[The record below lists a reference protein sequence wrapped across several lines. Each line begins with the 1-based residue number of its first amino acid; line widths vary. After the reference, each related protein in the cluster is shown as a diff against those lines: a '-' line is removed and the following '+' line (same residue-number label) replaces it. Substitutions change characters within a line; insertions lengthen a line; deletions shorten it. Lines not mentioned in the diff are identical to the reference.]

1 MNIKNFHIPIIAISI
16 IIALMSNYGSFIS
29 IIEPFTFLKIDFNS
43 LERGYINFFTIES
56 TFNKNNEWWRLI
68 TPMLIHF
75 SFAHLAFNCLWIYVL
90 GSKIELL
97 DGNFVFVNL
106 VIFCSISSNLTQYFF
121 GGPSL
126 FGGLSGVIY
135 GLLGYCMINEFENKQ
150 DRYGLPP
157 AIYLF
162 MIIWL
167 ILGFLGILT
176 LFGFGNVANF
186 AHLGGLISGII
197 FAMISRI
204 IIKQK
209 NEKS

>member
-1 MNIKNFHIPIIAISI
+1 MNIKNLHIPIIIVSVV
-16 IIALMSNYGSFIS
+16 IALISNYGSFVS
-29 IIEPFTFLKIDFNS
+29 AIEPFTFLKMDLNS
-43 LERGYINFFTIES
+43 IERGYINFYSIDS
-56 TFNKNNEWWRLI
+56 TYNINNEWWRLV

-75 SFAHLAFNCLWIYVL
+75 SFAHLVFNCLWVYVL

-97 DGNFVFVNL
+97 DGHFAFLNL
-106 VIFCSISSNLTQYFF
+106 VIFSSACSNMAQYFF
-121 GGPSL
+121 AGPSL

-135 GLLGYCMINEFENKQ
+135 GMLGYCMIIELETKS

-167 ILGFLGILT
+167 LLGFIGILT

-197 FAMISRI
+197 FAIISKYVFKRGL
-204 IIKQK
+204 
-209 NEKS
+209 S

>member
-1 MNIKNFHIPIIAISI
+1 MSIKNFHIPIIAISI
-16 IIALMSNYGSFIS
+16 IIALLSNYGSFLS
-29 IIEPFTFLKIDFNS
+29 VIEPFTFLKMDINS
-43 LERGYINFFTIES
+43 LERGYINFFTLES
-56 TFNKNNEWWRLI
+56 TYNINNEWWRLI

-75 SFAHLAFNCLWIYVL
+75 SFAHLVFNCLWIYVL

-97 DGNFVFVNL
+97 DGHLLFVNL
-106 VIFCSISSNLTQYFF
+106 LLFCSICSNLTQHFF

-135 GLLGYCMINEFENKQ
+135 GLLGYCMIIEFEKNQ

-157 AIYLF
+157 ALYLF
-162 MIIWL
+162 MIVWL
-167 ILGFLGILT
+167 ILGFLGMLT

-204 IIKQK
+204 IIKQ
-209 NEKS
+209 